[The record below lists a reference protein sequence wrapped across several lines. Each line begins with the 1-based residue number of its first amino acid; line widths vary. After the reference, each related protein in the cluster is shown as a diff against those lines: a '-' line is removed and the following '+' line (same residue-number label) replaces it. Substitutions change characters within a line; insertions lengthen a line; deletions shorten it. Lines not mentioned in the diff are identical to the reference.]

1 MNQQYIETKTDPS
14 YNNIQYVNPND
25 DNINNNTQM
34 YIIHY
39 GYNNVFTLFIVLFL
53 IFSSINIYKTI
64 KNHRIYRLN
73 QIERMERYQR
83 NQINQLPNYTI
94 LQKYIIKIKEYKLN
108 EDLEESEKCSIC
120 LENYKKDNII
130 NELKCGHKY
139 HKDCIDD
146 WIIDNNNCPLCRLS
160 L

>member
-39 GYNNVFTLFIVLFL
+39 GYNNVFTLFIVLFV
-53 IFSSINIYKTI
+53 IFSSINICKTI

-94 LQKYIIKIKEYKLN
+94 IQKHIIKIKEYKLN
-108 EDLEESEKCSIC
+108 EELEESEKCSIC

-146 WIIDNNNCPLCRLS
+146 WINDNNNCPLCRLS